1 MGGSA
6 HLDDYL
12 VNLAS
17 FVPRLVLLHE
27 RNEPS
32 AITKCSGGSR
42 ILEGGFRFR
51 RITVIACIVTVEAL

>member
-12 VNLAS
+12 VNLAL
-17 FVPRLVLLHE
+17 FVPRLFLLKG
-27 RNEPS
+27 NEPS
-32 AITKCSGGSR
+32 AITKCSDGSR

-51 RITVIACIVTVEAL
+51 WITVIACIVTVEAL